1 MCGIFGFQS
10 RNSYQIINYINI
22 FLNLSE
28 KRGSDTSGVVIKK
41 NDYKKGLFFKN
52 D

>member
-22 FLNLSE
+22 FLNLIQ
-28 KRGSDTSGVVIKK
+28 KRVSDTSGVVIKK
-41 NDYKKGLFFKN
+41 TDYKKGLFF
-52 D
+52 